1 MRVRE
6 VNLPSAG
13 GIGPVESRASTAR
26 SITSYGTQ
34 FYILLFAD
42 DGFGGPSVRVI
53 SCFPYP
59 DNDNDTG
66 MIKHYIT
73 QSRQQW
79 IIVWIQS
86 SAALEKKTEG
96 QRSRQIVKDGTS
108 FIEFNRTLDLYL
120 PPRQR

>member
-34 FYILLFAD
+34 FCTLLFAD

-73 QSRQQW
+73 QSRSAMDNSLDT
-79 IIVWIQS
+79 IIGSIR
-86 SAALEKKTEG
+86 EKNR
-96 QRSRQIVKDGTS
+96 RSTFETDSER
-108 FIEFNRTLDLYL
+108 RH
-120 PPRQR
+120 